1 MADIASAVADSTRGP
16 GRNLMVGSTYWV
28 LLGAVGM
35 GVGFLFVGIRA
46 KHADIGRT
54 EGGAFHNRLR
64 LLRLPSW
71 RVWKRG
77 GTRDPAGRLV
87 EGVKYPNNSSSIRF
101 MVLAA
106 KTRAHFTLASIAG
119 FHVSPLLS
127 ISLVCWCL
135 N

>member
-16 GRNLMVGSTYWV
+16 GRNLMVGSSYWV

-46 KHADIGRT
+46 QYADIGRT

-77 GTRDPAGRLV
+77 WTRDCASRLA
-87 EGVKYPNNSSSIRF
+87 EGVKYPKCSSIGF
-101 MVLAA
+101 MVLDA
-106 KTRAHFTLASIAG
+106 KMRADFTRAALAG
-119 FHVSPLLS
+119 FHVLTQLRK
-127 ISLVCWCL
+127 SLFWRGST
-135 N
+135 

>member
-46 KHADIGRT
+46 KYADIGCT

-77 GTRDPAGRLV
+77 GTRDRAGRLA
-87 EGVKYPNNSSSIRF
+87 EGVKYPKCSSISF

-106 KTRAHFTLASIAG
+106 KTRADFTLAAIAG
-119 FHVSPLLS
+119 FHVLTQLS
-127 ISLVCWCL
+127 KSLVHRGSK
-135 N
+135 